1 MPEVVNRAKAVWRGD
16 LFHGQGT
23 VSFDSGALPTVD
35 VSWAARSSKVAGK
48 TNPEELIAAAHATCF
63 AMALSNII
71 AKEGKRA
78 ERLEVTAE
86 VVFSIGD
93 QVKISESRITVV
105 GKVSGMDQASFEKAA
120 QAAKDGCP
128 VSKALKGNV
137 NITLTAKLE

>member
-1 MPEVVNRAKAVWRGD
+1 MPEVVNRAKAVWQGD
-16 LFHGQGT
+16 LFHGQGM

-35 VSWAARSSKVAGK
+35 VSWATRSSKVSGK

-78 ERLEVTAE
+78 EKLEVTAE

-105 GKVSGMDQASFEKAA
+105 GKVPGMDQASFEKAA

-137 NITLTAKLE
+137 AISLTAKLE